1 MNATPT
7 SRTAVP
13 LGRVAGAAALAL
25 LLAGQTQVSAQPAD
39 SAIQIAGI
47 DHGSLMVRDGVAA
60 PARMVHGGGPGR
72 ALPAWSPDGERI
84 AFVQATDRQ
93 VGLADLVVVSAT
105 GVELSRVTIEPA
117 GSGVAYAGMRAIE
130 ALRWVADDRIAVRG
144 SINPSQSQYY
154 VFDVTTRRAVADFI
168 DDRSAAAFSPDGV
181 HVVAHTGGPHF
192 AHAQQRAM
200 RLELDGQTLATGASG
215 EHADILA
222 APRWSNDGR
231 AFAWVVDHRATG
243 RVTLAV
249 WRSGEIHEWPLLLS
263 AGQSAELRW
272 SGARIV
278 ITVLDGDRTRPTGQA
293 WVVDPRDGSTV
304 TTTAA
309 AAPPDPLAPAR
320 TLRDRLLAQARA
332 QGLREADAWCRSCGL
347 EALVR
352 GTE

>member
-13 LGRVAGAAALAL
+13 LGRVAGAAAPAL

-154 VFDVTTRRAVADFI
+154 VFDVTTKRAVADFI

-200 RLELDGQTLATGASG
+200 RLELDGQTLAAGASG

-249 WRSGEIHEWPLLLS
+249 WRSGDLARFMSGRCSCRPVNRRNCDGAAHESSSRFLTGIARGRLARHGSSIHVT
-263 AGQSAELRW
+263 A
-272 SGARIV
+272 
-278 ITVLDGDRTRPTGQA
+278 TR
-293 WVVDPRDGSTV
+293 
-304 TTTAA
+304 
-309 AAPPDPLAPAR
+309 
-320 TLRDRLLAQARA
+320 
-332 QGLREADAWCRSCGL
+332 
-347 EALVR
+347 
-352 GTE
+352 